1 MLTPQQISL
10 LEEGIIAATTTV
22 IQAARE
28 FDHEVVCSTPIG
40 GLGALRQFG
49 SRRPKCGPT
58 CLSGPISPGSI

>member
-49 SRRPKCGPT
+49 SKCGPT